1 MYMYISTHVHVYPC
15 TCKYMYMQIYCKHK
29 DITIALLPCDA
40 ITAKAALASDKT
52 SPETCC
58 ESLSLSAS
66 ANKQPD
72 SMIG

>member
-1 MYMYISTHVHVYPC
+1 MN
-15 TCKYMYMQIYCKHK
+15 
-29 DITIALLPCDA
+29 ITITLLPCDA

-72 SMIG
+72 SMIGWGRRTKWMELQQRKVYNSNYRLDVHE

>member
-29 DITIALLPCDA
+29 NITIALLPCDA